1 MAIRGDVEATF
12 LNSNSLKIITS
23 LFVKNLAQLK
33 SLHFILAQ
41 CGNSIIT
48 TACPLKSS

>member
-1 MAIRGDVEATF
+1 MKFKIYRTRPHLAISYMDDKEG
-12 LNSNSLKIITS
+12 NH
-23 LFVKNLAQLK
+23 LK

-41 CGNSIIT
+41 SGNSIIA